1 MCMHTHNAQKDTHAH
16 THTYSFEWVSNIQ
29 VLMYLI
35 CKSSFFFFLL
45 LWVKV
50 EHSTCGPW
58 CSETISDCIGCG
70 NKPNV
75 QDAARWRQWVRN
87 TRAAV
92 TGNHCPILTV
102 QNLCA
107 IKVLE
112 YDTKRYTQMF
122 KVGRFVEWCRKGSS
136 LGASSC
142 MVHLGNTPEK
152 ENVIVVTRFV
162 LTPLPH
168 LENFRTVLSIN

>member
-1 MCMHTHNAQKDTHAH
+1 MPKRTH
-16 THTYSFEWVSNIQ
+16 THTHIHNIILSSEFLISKFYCTSFVKVVCFS
-29 VLMYLI
+29 
-35 CKSSFFFFLL
+35 L
-45 LWVKV
+45 LWVKA

-58 CSETISDCIGCG
+58 CSEAISDGIGCG

-75 QDAARWRQWVRN
+75 QDAAGWCQWVRN

-142 MVHLGNTPEK
+142 MIYLGNTQEK